1 MVLRWTA
8 FAFSLCLSGAGALAQ
23 TYPAKPVK
31 IIVPSGAG
39 GPTDAAARVIA
50 DRLYAAMGQPF
61 IVENRNGAGGA
72 LGARV
77 VATAPADGYTLLMGN
92 TAVLATIPAVSKGAG
107 YDAVKSFTPVALV
120 MDSFQVVTVNRDA
133 SARTLADL
141 VASAKR
147 EPGKLNYAATGIGNI
162 THLAGELFKAR
173 AGVDLAAVQY
183 RSGGEATTALLQNDV
198 QMTIDNISAVRPFIE
213 DGKLRALAVTSAQRR
228 PELPDVPTV
237 IEAGYPDLVM
247 TSFFGVV
254 APAGTPPDIVDKL
267 NRDINQ
273 AVAQASDAI
282 ARLGSRPAPGTPDQ
296 FRDLIAN
303 ESAKWARIAR
313 DAKISID

>member
-1 MVLRWTA
+1 MMRQTA
-8 FAFSLCLSGAGALAQ
+8 VALSFLLAMAAGASAQ
-23 TYPAKPVK
+23 TYPARSVK

-61 IVENRNGAGGA
+61 VVENRNGAGGSI
-72 LGARV
+72 GARA

-92 TAVLATIPAVSKGAG
+92 TAVLATIPAVSKSAG
-107 YDAVKSFTPVALV
+107 YDAVKSFTPVGLV
-120 MDSFQVVTVNRDA
+120 MDSFQVVTTNSDNPA
-133 SARTLADL
+133 KTLADL
-141 VASAKR
+141 VAEAKR

-173 AGVDLAAVQY
+173 AGVDMTAVQY
-183 RSGGEATTALLQNDV
+183 RSGGEATTALLQNSV

-213 DGKLRALAVTSAQRR
+213 DGKLRALAVTTAQRR

-237 IEAGYPDLVM
+237 VEAGYPDLVM

-254 APAGTPPDIVDKL
+254 APAGTPQDVVEKL
-267 NRDINQ
+267 NGAINGV
-273 AVAQASDAI
+273 VAQASEAI

-296 FRDLIAN
+296 FRDLIAT
-303 ESAKWARIAR
+303 ESAKWTRIAQ